1 MMRLNKKGQAILPFF
16 ALQLVSMMI
25 FIIVL
30 LVLLTMAREV
40 KLTVNEFDERT
51 AFLLAGRRLFA
62 SSDCLAAESRDMIF
76 DSTQGILLTGSKV
89 NTGVIDQNKLFD
101 FENFN
106 CLRKDY
112 YDIKEDVESGYV
124 DAANATGAAFK
135 YDIIV
140 IDLVTKQNITNPQ
153 VQTSLVARV
162 LKSEQNC
169 HDEDTAASS
178 EHSGLT
184 LSYKGPCKETFGGDF
199 DCIEWCNYEQNTA
212 SEPKCNLCNIVQSDT
227 DGKYCN
233 DWNSC
238 DSADLCWDYFSAA
251 TQKKLEDHGV
261 TKKDVY
267 RCLCSNN
274 DDLVSC
280 NEDTPFLN
288 MGCKPNRCEKETGD
302 FWGTVLIEPNGIGIL
317 WNTTRADENAADYAF
332 SGVTVVD
339 PSNIKITMDF
349 NQNKLNCEGKQGVQS
364 AVFLTM
370 LKTPDDIELHP
381 AVLILKTCVVK
392 GSEFENRPI
401 LEITQKPKPGSD
413 CFG

>member
-1 MMRLNKKGQAILPFF
+1 MMKLHKKGQAILPFF

-51 AFLLAGRRLFA
+51 SFLLAGRRLFA
-62 SSDCLAAESRDMIF
+62 SSDCLAYESRDMIF
-76 DSTQGILLTGSKV
+76 DTTQNVLLTGSKV

-112 YDIKEDVESGYV
+112 YDLQEDVESGYI
-124 DAANATGAAFK
+124 DAVNATGGAFK

-140 IDLVTKQNITNPQ
+140 IDLVTKQNVTNPQ

-162 LKSEQNC
+162 LKSEQDC
-169 HDEDTAASS
+169 HKIDTAASS

-184 LSYKGPCKETFGGDF
+184 LSYTGPCVDKFGGDF
-199 DCIEWCNYEQNTA
+199 SCIYVCNYEQTTA
-212 SEPKCNLCNIVQSDT
+212 SDPNCNKCDVIDSILGKIGSPDCFGNIDKCWT
-227 DGKYCN
+227 DAQKN
-233 DWNSC
+233 FE
-238 DSADLCWDYFSAA
+238 DS
-251 TQKKLEDHGV
+251 GI
-261 TKKDVY
+261 TK
-267 RCLCSNN
+267 
-274 DDLVSC
+274 DDLQRCISAIC
-280 NEDTPFLN
+280 SDDTAFIN
-288 MGCKPNRCEKETGD
+288 MGCKYGRCEQENDEFFSKP
-302 FWGTVLIEPNGIGIL
+302 LIEPNAIGIL
-317 WNTTRADENAADYAF
+317 WNTTRADENSADYAF

-339 PSNIKITMDF
+339 PHDIRDKMDF
-349 NQNKLNCEGKQGVQS
+349 NQNKLNCEGKEGVQS

-370 LKTPDDIELHP
+370 LKTPDDVELHP

-392 GSEFENRPI
+392 GSEFENTPI
-401 LEITQKPKPGSD
+401 LELTQKPKPGSD